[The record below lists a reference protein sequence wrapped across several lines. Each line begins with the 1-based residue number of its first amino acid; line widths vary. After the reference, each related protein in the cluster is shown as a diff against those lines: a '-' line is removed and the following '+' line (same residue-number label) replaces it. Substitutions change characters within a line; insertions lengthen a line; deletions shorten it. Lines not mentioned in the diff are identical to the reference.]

1 MIDFQSFVDWKNEKE
16 SRVVDIDIERNG
28 NIKVWVYDHDLAT
41 GQFVQTIEE
50 IGLEAKMKQELAEKI
65 AKWQALEGA
74 Q

>member
-28 NIKVWVYDHDLAT
+28 NIKVWVYDYDLAT

-50 IGLEAKMKQELAEKI
+50 IDLEAKMKQELAEKI
-65 AKWQALEGA
+65 AKWQALEA
-74 Q
+74 AL